1 MGTPIALAE
10 SSTIFFFQKIS
21 FFFFFLGAGNDPAS
35 KITITLAT
43 TSATAGNRF

>member
-10 SSTIFFFQKIS
+10 SSTIFFFQKIK
-21 FFFFFLGAGNDPAS
+21 FFFFLGAGNDPAS